1 MALLPDLLP
10 AGDVV
15 LRRWVPPLAEA
26 LLTAVAA
33 SYDELHQ
40 WMPWAAEPPT
50 GAGIRAVVVEGSAA
64 FDGDVRWSYVV
75 ARPGHDEVLG
85 SAGVHSRGTAGAVEI
100 GYWIRS
106 DATGHGYAT
115 KAAGALTSGAFA
127 HLSSIDRVEI
137 WADAANR
144 ASNAVAARLGFLVD
158 RTVDHAVDAP
168 GQSGQFHVHVME
180 RDRWA
185 SGPGHP
191 APAAD

>member
-26 LLTAVAA
+26 LLAAVAA

-115 KAAGALTSGAFA
+115 KAAGALTSRTRPTGPATP
-127 HLSSIDRVEI
+127 SPPD
-137 WADAANR
+137 WASWSTEPSTTPSTPR
-144 ASNAVAARLGFLVD
+144 AS
-158 RTVDHAVDAP
+158 P
-168 GQSGQFHVHVME
+168 GSFT
-180 RDRWA
+180 
-185 SGPGHP
+185 ST
-191 APAAD
+191 